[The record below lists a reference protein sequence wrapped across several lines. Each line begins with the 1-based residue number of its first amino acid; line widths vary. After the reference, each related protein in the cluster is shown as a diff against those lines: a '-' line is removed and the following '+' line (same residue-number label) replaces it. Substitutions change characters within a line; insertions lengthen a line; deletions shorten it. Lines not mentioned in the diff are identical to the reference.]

1 MQLASKPMPKQL
13 LLIRHAKSDWDIIK
27 LSDFER
33 PLNSRGEKNAPEMA
47 KRLLKRGKVPHQIV
61 SSPAVRALST
71 ARIFAKTLGKSKSEI
86 IQEPEIYEALPST
99 LMDIINNLD
108 NKFSFTA
115 LFGHNP
121 GITEVVTKLC
131 NKDLYNIPTC
141 GMVLIQFPFDD
152 WDLVSSGTGEIVFY
166 DYPKNEQD

>member
-1 MQLASKPMPKQL
+1 MSKQL
-13 LLIRHAKSDWDIIK
+13 LLVRHAKSDWDDIK

-47 KRLLKRGKVPHQIV
+47 KRLLRRGKIPQQIV
-61 SSPAVRALST
+61 SSPAMRALTT
-71 ARIFAKTLGKSKSEI
+71 ARLFAKELGLKKSDI
-86 IQEPEIYEALPST
+86 IKEPRIYEALTTT
-99 LMDIINNLD
+99 LINVINKLD
-108 NKFSFTA
+108 NNYSFTS

-121 GITEVVTKLC
+121 GITDLVGNLC
-131 NKDLYNIPTC
+131 DTDLYNIPTC

-152 WDLVSSGTGEIVFY
+152 WSLVSTGTGEIVFY

>member
-1 MQLASKPMPKQL
+1 MPKQL
-13 LLIRHAKSDWDIIK
+13 LLIRHAKSDWDNIK

-47 KRLLKRGKVPHQIV
+47 KRLLKRGKIPHQIV
-61 SSPAVRALST
+61 SSPAKRAITT
-71 ARIFAKTLGKSKSEI
+71 ARFFAKEFGISKSLI
-86 IQEPEIYEALPST
+86 IQEPEIYEALSST
-99 LMDIINNLD
+99 LIEIINNLD
-108 NKFSFTA
+108 NKSPFTA

-121 GITEVVTKLC
+121 GITNVVTQLC

-152 WDLVSSGTGEIVFY
+152 WNMVSAGTGELVFY